1 MKTLELRRARAVGEL
16 FRDALAV
23 FRGHAWLFIVLSAAV
38 AIPAG
43 VIVEGIGQDMLTS
56 SYDTSRSLLD
66 QLIPALVGLLVVG
79 PIITAICIYA
89 LREVAA
95 GGQPAAGRV
104 LVAGF
109 EAFTPLFAAVVLA
122 AAGVVLGVICLIVPG
137 VILAV
142 RWYFVPQTVVIE
154 GARGAGALSR
164 SSQRVQGHWWRTLGL
179 VALANLAVTIPGFLV
194 LAPFTALA
202 ESTDRAVWELVGSIV
217 ATSITAPFLALYS
230 TLLYYDLV
238 ARAESPYAGDG
249 HGGHEPPL
257 PPRP

>member
-1 MKTLELRRARAVGEL
+1 MKTLELRRPREVGDL
-16 FRDALAV
+16 FRDAWAV
-23 FRGHAWLFIVLSAAV
+23 FRNHAGLFLMLSAAV

-43 VIVEGIGQDMLTS
+43 VIVEGIGQGMLTS
-56 SYDTSRSLLD
+56 SYDSSPSPLD
-66 QLIPALVGLLVVG
+66 QLIPAFVGLLVVG

-89 LREVAA
+89 LREIAVS
-95 GGQPAAGRV
+95 QRPAAGQV

-109 EAFTPLFAAVVLA
+109 EAFTPLFAAVLLA
-122 AAGVVLGVICLIVPG
+122 AAGVVLGLICFILPG
-137 VILAV
+137 VFLAV
-142 RWYFVPQTVVIE
+142 RWYFVPQTVVVE

-164 SSQRVQGHWWRTLGL
+164 SGQLVQGRWWRTLGL
-179 VALANLAVTIPGFLV
+179 VALANLAIAVPGLLV

-202 ESTDRAVWELVGSIV
+202 DSTDRAVWELVGSIA
-217 ATSITAPFLALYS
+217 ATSITTPFVALYS

-249 HGGHEPPL
+249 HGGYDPPL